1 MAERIPTYID
11 FASGELVNVATADTL
26 PLSNVQLPIGYV
38 VSNTTNTDPATEL
51 GYGNWTALGSQTI
64 GATTVYYY
72 ELVLPS

>member
-26 PLSNVQLPIGYV
+26 PLSNIQLPIGYV

-51 GYGNWTALGSQTI
+51 GYGN
-64 GATTVYYY
+64 
-72 ELVLPS
+72 